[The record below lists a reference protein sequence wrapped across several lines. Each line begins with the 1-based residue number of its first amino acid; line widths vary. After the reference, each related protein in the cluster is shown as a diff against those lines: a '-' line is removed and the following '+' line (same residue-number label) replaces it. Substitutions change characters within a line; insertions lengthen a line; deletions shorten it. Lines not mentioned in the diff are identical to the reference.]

1 MKYIST
7 RTGEVINS
15 SYEAILKGLADDGG
29 LFLPENLP
37 IIKFSEEEIKS
48 LNYKFVAKKVISSIF
63 DDFTKEEI
71 ESAVE
76 GAYDTFEDEI
86 LPITKL
92 NNNYIMELYHGKT
105 LAFKD
110 FALSILPRL
119 MKISIDKLNL
129 KEKIVILAATSGD
142 TGSAALS
149 GFSNVEGTEVIVF
162 YPTEG
167 ISEIQR
173 KQMVCLDAKNSHA
186 VAIKGNF
193 DDAQSALKNIFN
205 DDDLAKSLAEKNIRL
220 SSANSINIG
229 RLVPQIAYYFYSYY
243 ELLRNGE
250 IEESESINISVPTGN
265 FGNILAGYLAK
276 QMGLPI
282 DILICA
288 SNKNNVLTDFFNSGK
303 YNANREFYKTN
314 SPSMDILVSS
324 NLERLLYLIADKDA
338 EKINNLMKDLKE
350 KNSYIID
357 NKMQENIKDF
367 KAYYYKDDEILEN
380 IKETYE
386 EYNYLLD
393 THTAIGLM
401 AAKEYNSKNKT
412 LVASTASPFK
422 FPKAVSEAISL
433 EIYDDDFK
441 TLEHLSVKTEIEIPQ
456 ILKDLEIAEVT
467 QKRVIDSNLIKE
479 TILEILGE

>member
-357 NKMQENIKDF
+357 NKMQ
-367 KAYYYKDDEILEN
+367 
-380 IKETYE
+380 
-386 EYNYLLD
+386 
-393 THTAIGLM
+393 IGR
-401 AAKEYNSKNKT
+401 
-412 LVASTASPFK
+412 ASCR
-422 FPKAVSEAISL
+422 E
-433 EIYDDDFK
+433 
-441 TLEHLSVKTEIEIPQ
+441 
-456 ILKDLEIAEVT
+456 
-467 QKRVIDSNLIKE
+467 RV
-479 TILEILGE
+479 